1 MRAFN
6 SVHFRRR
13 EEEEMQLSQNKSQKS
28 AYPGE
33 PEQHAEVS
41 GTGLGVLQFIL
52 LKEDLNTVNIYKNV
66 QRS

>member
-1 MRAFN
+1 
-6 SVHFRRR
+6 
-13 EEEEMQLSQNKSQKS
+13 MQLSQNKSQKS